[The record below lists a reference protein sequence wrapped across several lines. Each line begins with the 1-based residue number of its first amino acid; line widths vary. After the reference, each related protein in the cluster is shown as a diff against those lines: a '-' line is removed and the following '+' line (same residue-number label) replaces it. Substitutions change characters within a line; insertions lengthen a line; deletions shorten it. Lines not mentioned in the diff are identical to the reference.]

1 MDGSEEYA
9 PMSDTARVNSI
20 DALKQFR
27 AKLCEFGVDAL
38 ESLAAVECEIR
49 HVQAWLSERLKFWET
64 QVRDRGEDVSR
75 AKAAFVRHKWGSKD
89 GKGVGTTEVEMELK
103 KAKRRLEEAEAK
115 AEVTRRWLRELP
127 RSIHEYEGPARQL
140 TGYLEADLKQDLAL
154 LDRMT
159 AALEAYIAIVA
170 PSGSSAALGPT
181 IESSQPEAT
190 VSTETSQQTTEAP
203 AQT

>member
-1 MDGSEEYA
+1 
-9 PMSDTARVNSI
+9 MSDIARVDSI

-38 ESLAAVECEIR
+38 ESLAAVESEIR
-49 HVQAWLSERLKFWET
+49 HVEAWLAERLKYWQT

-75 AKAAFVRHKWGSKD
+75 AKASFVRHKWGSKD

-103 KAKRRLEEAEAK
+103 KAKRRLEDAEAK

-159 AALEAYIAIVA
+159 AALEGYVAIVA
-170 PSGSSAALGPT
+170 PSSSAAPSGPSP
-181 IESSQPEAT
+181 ESAAPPSEA
-190 VSTETSQQTTEAP
+190 STATSEPTTKAP
-203 AQT
+203 VQA

>member
-1 MDGSEEYA
+1 
-9 PMSDTARVNSI
+9 MSDIARVDSI

-27 AKLCEFGVDAL
+27 AKLCEFGVDAH
-38 ESLAAVECEIR
+38 ESLAAVESEIR
-49 HVQAWLSERLKFWET
+49 HVQTWLAERLKYWQL

-127 RSIHEYEGPARQL
+127 HSIHEYEGPARQL
-140 TGYLEADLKQDLAL
+140 TGYLEADLKQDLAM

-159 AALEAYIAIVA
+159 AALEGYVAIVA
-170 PSGSSAALGPT
+170 PSASAPPSEASAETQPP
-181 IESSQPEAT
+181 IPEANT
-190 VSTETSQQTTEAP
+190 TTSEQTTNVRVQA
-203 AQT
+203 

>member
-9 PMSDTARVNSI
+9 PMSDSARVDSI

-38 ESLAAVECEIR
+38 ESLAAVESEIR
-49 HVQAWLSERLKFWET
+49 HVEAWLAERLKYWQT

-75 AKAAFVRHKWGSKD
+75 AKASFVRHKWGSKG
-89 GKGVGTTEVEMELK
+89 GKGVGTREVKMEQKKSNRRVEKAEK
-103 KAKRRLEEAEAK
+103 KAGAP
-115 AEVTRRWLRELP
+115 RRWLRELP

-159 AALEAYIAIVA
+159 SALEGYV
-170 PSGSSAALGPT
+170 
-181 IESSQPEAT
+181 
-190 VSTETSQQTTEAP
+190 
-203 AQT
+203 

>member
-1 MDGSEEYA
+1 MSE
-9 PMSDTARVNSI
+9 TARVDSI

-38 ESLAAVECEIR
+38 ESLAAVESEIR
-49 HVQAWLSERLKFWET
+49 HVEAWLSERLKYWQT

-75 AKAAFVRHKWGSKD
+75 AKASFVRHKWGGKD

-115 AEVTRRWLRELP
+115 AETTRRWLRELP

-159 AALEAYIAIVA
+159 AALEGYVAIVA
-170 PSGSSAALGPT
+170 PSGPSARPGSN
-181 IESSQPEAT
+181 IENPQLDAPA
-190 VSTETSQQTTEAP
+190 STETSAQTTEAS
-203 AQT
+203 AQG

>member
-1 MDGSEEYA
+1 
-9 PMSDTARVNSI
+9 MSDAARVDSI

-38 ESLAAVECEIR
+38 ESLAAVESEIR
-49 HVQAWLSERLKFWET
+49 HVEAWLAERLKYWQT

-75 AKAAFVRHKWGSKD
+75 AKASFVRHKWGSKD

-103 KAKRRLEEAEAK
+103 NAKRRLEEAEAK
-115 AEVTRRWLRELP
+115 AEVTRRWLRDLP

-140 TGYLEADLKQDLAL
+140 TGYLEADLKQNLAL

-159 AALEAYIAIVA
+159 AALEGYVEIVA
-170 PSGSSAALGPT
+170 PSGSAAPSGPST
-181 IESSQPEAT
+181 ESPQPEAA
-190 VSTETSQQTTEAP
+190 SKDTSQQGKQ
-203 AQT
+203 AQAQA